1 VRLKTS
7 LPLAVPGVAVRE
19 LPVRAVEAQATAG
32 RNSRAVR
39 LAAAARTTPQTAR
52 LFRVG
57 MAVDGEM
64 VVAEAARVVRTAGV
78 RAAGSTA
85 CITAAVAAVAG
96 ITAAAAEMAPRS
108 LVRWA
113 AAAAALGTS
122 PAAAPQ
128 IRPGRARRQRIVGTP
143 TTRAPPGSAVRRV
156 MAKPAASF

>member
-1 VRLKTS
+1 MRLKTS

-78 RAAGSTA
+78 RAAGFTGST
-85 CITAAVAAVAG
+85 TAAAVVVVG
-96 ITAAAAEMAPRS
+96 ITAAAAATGQKNSAP
-108 LVRWA
+108 WA